1 MEDDFNTPK
10 AIAVIFDFVNK
21 GNILISQNK
30 LSSTN
35 AKNILEFL
43 KKIDRIFNFILWK
56 KPKEKIS
63 SELLSL
69 TNQRQ
74 KYREQGLWQKADEIR
89 EKIKK
94 LGYWVEDTKE
104 GPKIKKI

>member
-1 MEDDFNTPK
+1 
-10 AIAVIFDFVNK
+10 
-21 GNILISQNK
+21 
-30 LSSTN
+30 
-35 AKNILEFL
+35 
-43 KKIDRIFNFILWK
+43 
-56 KPKEKIS
+56 
-63 SELLSL
+63 LLSL